1 VSRPFWRT
9 TLLPVF
15 LVLLALNLGVL
26 LAWTLPRSLRQK
38 SAAERAVVARAELA
52 RERERADALRER
64 AAAIR
69 ANRADLERFYTTLAG
84 SEKQDLLKA
93 LTAIEELARAGGLQ
107 PASRTLRRDDV
118 DKAPLERVAV
128 TLPLEGSYAELVGF
142 LRGVERSPRFLTVD
156 RVSLRADAESGGALQ
171 VELSTYLRQ
180 SPQARNARRRGR

>member
-1 VSRPFWRT
+1 MSRPFWRT

-69 ANRADLERFYTTLAG
+69 ANRADLERFYTKLAG
-84 SEKQDLLKA
+84 SEQQDLLKA
-93 LTAIEELARAGGLQ
+93 LAAIEELARAGGLQ
-107 PASRTLRRDDV
+107 PASRALRRESV
-118 DKAPLERVAV
+118 DKASLERVAV

-142 LRGVERSPRFLTVD
+142 LRGVERSSHFLTVD
-156 RVSLRADAESGGALQ
+156 SVSLRADAESGGALQ
-171 VELSTYLRQ
+171 VEISTYLRR
-180 SPQARNARRRGR
+180 SPEARNARRRGR

>member
-180 SPQARNARRRGR
+180 SPEARNARRRGR

>member
-1 VSRPFWRT
+1 VSRPFWRS
-9 TLLPVF
+9 TLLPAF

-38 SAAERAVVARAELA
+38 SAAERAVAARAELT

-64 AAAIR
+64 ATAIR
-69 ANRADLERFYTTLAG
+69 ANRADLELFYTKLAG

-93 LTAIEELARAGGLQ
+93 LTAIEALAREGGLQ
-107 PASRTLRRDDV
+107 PAARTLRRADV

-128 TLPLEGSYAELVGF
+128 TLPLEGSYAALVGF

-156 RVSLRADAESGGALQ
+156 SVSLRADAESGGALQ
-171 VELSTYLRQ
+171 VQLSTYLRQ
-180 SPQARNARRRGR
+180 SPEARNARRRGR

>member
-1 VSRPFWRT
+1 VSRPFWRS

-38 SAAERAVVARAELA
+38 SAAEQAVVARAELA

-69 ANRADLERFYTTLAG
+69 ANRADLERFYTKVAG
-84 SEKQDLLKA
+84 SEKQDLLQA

-107 PASRTLRRDDV
+107 PAARTLRRDSV

-142 LRGVERSPRFLTVD
+142 LRGVERSKRFLTID

-180 SPQARNARRRGR
+180 SPEARNARRRGR

>member
-1 VSRPFWRT
+1 MSRPFWRT

-84 SEKQDLLKA
+84 SEMQDLLKA

-171 VELSTYLRQ
+171 VELSTYMRQ

>member
-1 VSRPFWRT
+1 VSRPFWRS

-15 LVLLALNLGVL
+15 LVLVALNLGVL

-69 ANRADLERFYTTLAG
+69 ANRADLERFYTKLAG

-107 PASRTLRRDDV
+107 PASRALRRDDV
-118 DKAPLERVAV
+118 DQAPLERIAV

-142 LRGVERSPRFLTVD
+142 LRGVERSKHFLTVD

-171 VELSTYLRQ
+171 VQLSTYLRQ
-180 SPQARNARRRGR
+180 SPEARNARRRGR

>member
-1 VSRPFWRT
+1 VSRPFWRS
-9 TLLPVF
+9 TLLPAF
-15 LVLLALNLGVL
+15 LVLLALNLGGL

-38 SAAERAVVARAELA
+38 SAAQRAVAARAELA

-69 ANRADLERFYTTLAG
+69 ANHADLELFYTKLAG

-107 PASRTLRRDDV
+107 PAARTLRRDDV

-128 TLPLEGSYAELVGF
+128 TLPLEGSYAQLVGF
-142 LRGVERSPRFLTVD
+142 LRGVERSKHFLTVD
-156 RVSLRADAESGGALQ
+156 QVSLRADAESGGALQ
-171 VELSTYLRQ
+171 VQLSTYLHR
-180 SPQARNARRRGR
+180 SPGARSARRRGR

>member
-1 VSRPFWRT
+1 VSRPFWRS
-9 TLLPVF
+9 TLLPAF
-15 LVLLALNLGVL
+15 LVLLALDLGVL

-38 SAAERAVVARAELA
+38 SAAEQAVVARAELA

-69 ANRADLERFYTTLAG
+69 ANRADLERFYTKLAG

-107 PASRTLRRDDV
+107 PASRALRRDNV
-118 DKAPLERVAV
+118 DKALLERVAV

-156 RVSLRADAESGGALQ
+156 SVSLRADAESGGALQ
-171 VELSTYLRQ
+171 VQLSTYLRQ
-180 SPQARNARRRGR
+180 SPEARNARRRGR

>member
-1 VSRPFWRT
+1 MSRPFWRT

-171 VELSTYLRQ
+171 VELSTYMRQ

>member
-171 VELSTYLRQ
+171 VELSTYMRQ

>member
-1 VSRPFWRT
+1 MSRPFWRT

-180 SPQARNARRRGR
+180 SPEARNARRRGR

>member
-1 VSRPFWRT
+1 MSRPFWRT

-171 VELSTYLRQ
+171 VELSIYLRQ
-180 SPQARNARRRGR
+180 SPEARNARRRGR

>member
-1 VSRPFWRT
+1 VSRPFWRG
-9 TLLPVF
+9 TLLPAF

-52 RERERADALRER
+52 RERERADAVRER

-69 ANRADLERFYTTLAG
+69 ANRADTERFYTKLAG
-84 SEKQDLLKA
+84 SEKQDLLPTLA
-93 LTAIEELARAGGLQ
+93 AIEELARAGGLQ
-107 PASRTLRRDDV
+107 PASRALRRENV
-118 DKAPLERVAV
+118 DRAPLERVAV

-142 LRGVERSPRFLTVD
+142 LRGVERSPRFLTID

-180 SPQARNARRRGR
+180 SPEARNARRRGR